1 MTNAYIKPIRFGS
14 ILVYAVFAASVGF
27 AFSANAAEVVVSI
40 ANQTVTPHIRT
51 LAASCAAC
59 HGSNGNAIAGSAVL
73 AGMNTAYFTKQMAAF
88 KDGSRPATVMH
99 HHAKGLH
106 EDEINLLALQFSQ
119 QKISPSITPK
129 PQTLKASHDEPF

>member
-1 MTNAYIKPIRFGS
+1 MTNAYFKPIRFNS
-14 ILVYAVFAASVGF
+14 IWLYAIFATSVSL
-27 AFSANAAEVVVSI
+27 AISANAAEVVVSI

-73 AGMNTAYFTKQMAAF
+73 AGMDGVYFSKQMLAF
-88 KDGSRPATVMH
+88 KVGSRPATVMH

-106 EDEINLLALQFSQ
+106 EDEINLLALYFSQ
-119 QKISPSITPK
+119 QKRVANAAPIA
-129 PQTLKASHDEPF
+129 QTLKTNHDN